1 MMRLF
6 FFFFQAEDGIRD
18 AQESRGLGDVYK
30 RQTLLLSTFTFK
42 PLLLHTLPNLS
53 TNPLKLSSDSPQRTK
68 SSAYNRE
75 GTLHSSPFSTIL
87 TPFPAIPTSN
97 SFITPSI
104 YKLNNQ
110 GDITQPCLTPLLIL
124 NQSPLTPF
132 ILTHA
137 SLSSYILLIPFRSL
151 PPTPYITN
159 TCHNASLLTLSY
171 ACCKSIKPKYN
182 LFFFSLIF
190 SIICFNVKI

>member
-1 MMRLF
+1 M
-6 FFFFQAEDGIRD
+6 
-18 AQESRGLGDVYK
+18 
-30 RQTLLLSTFTFK
+30 
-42 PLLLHTLPNLS
+42 
-53 TNPLKLSSDSPQRTK
+53 
-68 SSAYNRE
+68 
-75 GTLHSSPFSTIL
+75 IL
-87 TPFPAIPTSN
+87 TPFPVTPTFN

-110 GDITQPCLTPLLIL
+110 IDITQPCLTPLLIL

-137 SLSSYILLIPFRSL
+137 SLSSYILLTPFRSL

-159 TCHNASLLTLSY
+159 TCHKASLLTLSY

-182 LFFFSLIF
+182 LFFSLIF
-190 SIICFNVKI
+190 SIICFNVKIGSTHPLPLLNAPCSSPISFSVTRRTLSTKIPAYIFPTTLNKLIPL